1 MSTTTDGRSARWEAH
16 RQQRR
21 KELVEATLQAIRAH
35 GASVGMDEIAS
46 VAGTSKTV
54 FYRHFTDRSG
64 LYRAVA
70 ARVDEL
76 VLRDVGKVLGQ
87 RLRGSTALSSLDED
101 PRALI
106 TAAVGAYLQLVERD
120 PEVYRFI
127 VSAPL
132 VGAERSGDP
141 AAEAAHATGHMSRQ
155 IGELIAAALVERGN
169 DPAPAR
175 VWGLSL
181 VGMVRAAADAWLD
194 GELGDLDREA
204 LTDQLTDLAWGGAR
218 TAWRSRP

>member
-1 MSTTTDGRSARWEAH
+1 MSTTTDGRSARWAEH
-16 RQQRR
+16 RQRR
-21 KELVEATLQAIRAH
+21 RQELVEATLHAIRQH
-35 GASVGMDEIAS
+35 GAAVGMDEIAA
-46 VAGTSKTV
+46 VARTSKTV

-70 ARVDEL
+70 QRVDEF

-87 RLRGSTALSSLDED
+87 RLRRGDELSSLDEE

-106 TAAVGAYLQLVERD
+106 TAAIGAYLDLVERD

-127 VSAPL
+127 ISAPL
-132 VGAERSGDP
+132 VGGERTGNP
-141 AAEAAHATGHMSRQ
+141 ALEAADATGRMARQ
-155 IGELIAAALVERGN
+155 IGDLIAAALVERGS

-175 VWGLSL
+175 VWGVSL

-194 GELGDLDREA
+194 GQLGDLPRDT
-204 LTDQLTDLAWGGAR
+204 LTEQLTELAWGGAQI
-218 TAWRSRP
+218 AWRR